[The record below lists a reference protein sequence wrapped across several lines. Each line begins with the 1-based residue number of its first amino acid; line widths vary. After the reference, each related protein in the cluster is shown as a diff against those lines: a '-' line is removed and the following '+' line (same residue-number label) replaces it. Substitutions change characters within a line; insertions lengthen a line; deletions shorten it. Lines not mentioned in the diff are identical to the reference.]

1 MGTVLFV
8 AAVVAMAIILFWYV
22 YDEAYSDGRGKS
34 GLLAMESKDQPAS
47 EGSTGRQDWQ
57 DSGNRPWRVRRR

>member
-8 AAVVAMAIILFWYV
+8 AALVAMGVILFWYV
-22 YDEAYSDGRGKS
+22 YDEAYSDGRGKT
-34 GLLAMESKDQPAS
+34 GLLAMESKAEPES
-47 EGSTGRQDWQ
+47 EGSRQDWR

>member
-8 AAVVAMAIILFWYV
+8 AAVIAMAIILFWYV

-34 GLLAMESKDQPAS
+34 GLLAMESSAEPEAD
-47 EGSTGRQDWQ
+47 GGGRQDWR